1 MQQLI
6 NNNNSIMRT
15 IKLLLVSLILSF
27 VSTNMYADG
36 IMIPVEQ
43 LPQAAKSF
51 VQKNFPNNTIIYA
64 EKEMFSYEARLD
76 DGTEIDFDRKGNWD
90 KVDCKL
96 NAVPSAI
103 IPAPILNYVQ
113 KTFPNAEIVKI
124 DKERHGYD
132 IELSNDIELKFNKKG
147 AFMGMDD

>member
-1 MQQLI
+1 
-6 NNNNSIMRT
+6 MRT
-15 IKLLLVSLILSF
+15 IKLLLISLILSL

-43 LPQAAKSF
+43 LPQAAKTF
-51 VQKNFPNNTIIYA
+51 VKKYFPQNTIIYA
-64 EKEMFSYEARLD
+64 ERELLSYEARLD

-90 KVDCKL
+90 KVDCQF
-96 NAVPSAI
+96 NPVPSAI

>member
-1 MQQLI
+1 
-6 NNNNSIMRT
+6 MRT

-27 VSTNMYADG
+27 ESTNMYADG

-90 KVDCKL
+90 KVDCKF
-96 NAVPSAI
+96 NPVPASI

>member
-1 MQQLI
+1 
-6 NNNNSIMRT
+6 MRT
-15 IKLLLVSLILSF
+15 LKLLLISLILSF

-51 VQKNFPNNTIIYA
+51 VKKYFPQNTIIYA
-64 EKEMFSYEARLD
+64 ERELLSYEARLD

-90 KVDCKL
+90 KIDCQF
-96 NAVPSAI
+96 NPVPDAI
-103 IPAPILNYVQ
+103 IPAPIKNYVQ
-113 KTFPNAEIVKI
+113 KQFPNVDIVKI

-132 IELSNDIELKFNKKG
+132 VELANDIELKFNKRG
-147 AFMGMDD
+147 DLIGMDD

>member
-1 MQQLI
+1 
-6 NNNNSIMRT
+6 MRT
-15 IKLLLVSLILSF
+15 IKLLLISLILSF

-43 LPQAAKSF
+43 LPQAARTF

-90 KVDCKL
+90 KVDCKF
-96 NAVPSAI
+96 NPVPASI

-113 KTFPNAEIVKI
+113 KTF
-124 DKERHGYD
+124 YF
-132 IELSNDIELKFNKKG
+132 SNS
-147 AFMGMDD
+147 FMRFIWFGII